1 MNYRASAEKVVAR
14 NDLSAPETQELV
26 EAMFDGSLPASRT
39 AFLLGALRAKGESAA
54 ELLGTSRVMR
64 RHARFIDCGGRDA
77 IDIVG
82 TGGDGKNTFNIS
94 TTATF
99 VACGAGVVIAKH
111 GNRSASSMSGSADVL
126 AALGFNLDCAP
137 EQMEAAIRDIGIGFL
152 FAAKMHP
159 GMGRLA
165 PLRRELGTRT
175 LFNLAGPLCNPAGA
189 IGTVLGVF
197 APEFVEIYAEVLR
210 DLGCKRAFVVHGM
223 EGLDEISV
231 ASETRVCELDNGDIK
246 TYSLYPEMLIGQR
259 FAENEIAGGTPA
271 ENAAITRA
279 VLDGAGTGAQR
290 AIVLLNAAA
299 AIVAGGVAD
308 NLPGALELA
317 KESIASGA
325 ARGKLARLIE
335 YSR

>member
-1 MNYRASAEKVVAR
+1 MNYKSSVEKIISKT
-14 NDLSAPETQELV
+14 DLTAAETQELV
-26 EAMFDGSLPASRT
+26 EAMFDGTLPPTQT

-54 ELLGTSRVMR
+54 ELLGTARVMR
-64 RHARFIDCGGRDA
+64 RHAHFIDCGGRNA

-111 GNRSASSMSGSADVL
+111 GNRSASSLSGSADVL

-137 EQMEAAIRDIGIGFL
+137 EQMETAIREIGIGFL

-175 LFNLAGPLCNPAGA
+175 LFNLAGPLCNPAGSV
-189 IGTVLGVF
+189 GQVLGVF
-197 APEFVEIYAEVLR
+197 APEIVETYTEVLR

-231 ASETRVCELDNGDIK
+231 STETRVCELNNGDIK
-246 TYSLYPEMLIGQR
+246 TYSLHPEMLLGQR
-259 FAENEIAGGTPA
+259 YDEAGIKGGDPS
-271 ENAAITRA
+271 ENARILTNI
-279 VLDGAGTGAQR
+279 LDNKSTGAQR

-299 AIVAGGVAD
+299 AIVAA
-308 NLPGALELA
+308 ELA
-317 KESIASGA
+317 PDLQTAISLADESIRSGA
-325 ARGKLARLIE
+325 ARQKLTQLIQC
-335 YSR
+335 SQ